1 MTDLI
6 TSSFLPLLCCCFP
19 CFRSKSASKQSEE
32 ETDEQALAKAA
43 EWRKRLSRRE
53 EDLQAA
59 GLATQAGDGVGAARL
74 STGGPGRSRGNTVGS
89 NIAGG
94 GGGRLRSG
102 TLESHGVPGR
112 SEMAEKRHSRHLSA
126 TTATS
131 MNMVPMRPVAERWR
145 EAGGAVGVDE
155 NGSPVKR

>member
-19 CFRSKSASKQSEE
+19 CFRSKSATKQSQE

-53 EDLQAA
+53 EDMAAA
-59 GLATQAGDGVGAARL
+59 GRPSGEGGLLAG
-74 STGGPGRSRGNTVGS
+74 GRSRGNTVGS
-89 NIAGG
+89 AGAAGG
-94 GGGRLRSG
+94 GGGRSRSG
-102 TLESHGVPGR
+102 TLEPHGGTR
-112 SEMAEKRHSRHLSA
+112 AGGGAEMAEKRHSRHLSA

-131 MNMVPMRPVAERWR
+131 MNMVPMSRWR
-145 EAGGAVGVDE
+145 SGGGRRVAWLGWMRMD
-155 NGSPVKR
+155 RLRA